1 MDLCSI
7 LRKMISNYL
16 FSGMFAVTILGN
28 NSAIPTLDRHPTAQI
43 VTCNDQLLLVDCGEG
58 TQLQMARYKIKRSR
72 LRYIFISHLHG
83 DHYFGLI
90 GLLNSLSLLG
100 RTETLTV
107 FAPPELETILLLQL
121 ECSGTTLQFQLQ
133 FVPLTAENHGVIL
146 EDKELRVSS
155 FPTRHRIPCYGFIF
169 ELQKR
174 KRKIIPEQ
182 ARAYEI
188 PAAYFSKLQEGAD
201 YQRKDG
207 LLVKNDWVTFPPLPG
222 KRYVYCADTMYTE
235 ELLPYA
241 EKADLLYHETTYL
254 HNLAE
259 RAAERYHSTSVQAAT
274 LALNAEAKRL
284 IIGHFSSK
292 YSDLAPF
299 LEESRPVFENTDLA
313 EEGVTYLI

>member
-1 MDLCSI
+1 
-7 LRKMISNYL
+7 
-16 FSGMFAVTILGN
+16 MFAVTILGN

-121 ECSGTTLQFQLQ
+121 DCSGTTLQFQLQ
-133 FVPLTAENHGVIL
+133 FVPLTAENQGVIL
-146 EDKELRVSS
+146 EDKDLRVSF
-155 FPTRHRIPCYGFIF
+155 FPTRHRIPCYGFMF

-235 ELLPYA
+235 ELLPHA

-274 LALNAEAKRL
+274 LALNAKAKRL

-292 YSDLAPF
+292 YSDLEPF
-299 LEESRPVFENTDLA
+299 LEESRPVFKNTDLA